1 MIEYCVLRE
10 RDYCLTLF
18 TLFIIGIIII
28 IMHFHHHMKLN
39 QRCKKCL
46 NKKHSISLISICMFF
61 RVLYLQRRDM
71 SGKSFQEMLDTV
83 LVVMAARG
91 DARKVAELLSQ
102 GGRVN
107 ARDENG
113 FIPLLAAAQGGH
125 HHHF

>member
-1 MIEYCVLRE
+1 
-10 RDYCLTLF
+10 
-18 TLFIIGIIII
+18 
-28 IMHFHHHMKLN
+28 
-39 QRCKKCL
+39 
-46 NKKHSISLISICMFF
+46 
-61 RVLYLQRRDM
+61 M
-71 SGKSFQEMLDTV
+71 SGKSFQEKIDTV